1 MEEEM
6 QNLQQVVK
14 ENNQKVPPIFG
25 ANKLEVVSRP
35 PTYNQDILISQIE
48 KEIDIGLCSKVS
60 IRSHKEIFD
69 SLKEK
74 YANI

>member
-6 QNLQQVVK
+6 LNLQQVVK